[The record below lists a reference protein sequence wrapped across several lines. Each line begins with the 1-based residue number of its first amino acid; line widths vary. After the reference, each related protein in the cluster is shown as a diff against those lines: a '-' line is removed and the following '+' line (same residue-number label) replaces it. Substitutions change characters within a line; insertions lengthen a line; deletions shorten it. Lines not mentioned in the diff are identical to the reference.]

1 MSDTSSRS
9 EQGPVKPR
17 PIILKDTVVGTQ
29 AERLVKVKREISRAA
44 EMTRMEQL
52 ETEAQARADEI
63 LALAQTGADQILAE
77 AKSDAE
83 SMRIKAREDGDLT
96 AKREA
101 LEKIAG
107 LIKSLETEVA
117 ALKEIRADFLK
128 YNLAGIIEFACSVAK
143 KTLVCELRTRPE
155 LIAERAGTLLERM
168 PPGSQV
174 TMTVAPEDLD
184 VIERYLNEA
193 GGPADTIHSSMKS
206 DPSIPSGSIRLES
219 DLGRIEARLLE
230 ELQSIGDILGDQ
242 ALHQAGFRQN
252 IPEGENG
259 S

>member
-1 MSDTSSRS
+1 M
-9 EQGPVKPR
+9 
-17 PIILKDTVVGTQ
+17 KDIAVGTQ
-29 AERLVKVKREISRAA
+29 AERLVKAKREINRAA

-52 ETEAQARADEI
+52 EAEAQASADEI
-63 LALAQTGADQILAE
+63 LSLAQTGADLILSE

-83 SMRIKAREDGDLT
+83 TMRVKAREDGDLT

-101 LEKIAG
+101 LEKIAE
-107 LIKSLETEVA
+107 LIKSLETEIV

-128 YNLAGIIEFACSVAK
+128 FNLAGIIEFAFSVAE
-143 KTLVCELRTRPE
+143 KTLVCELRMRPE
-155 LIAERAGTLLERM
+155 LIAERAGTLLDRM

-193 GGPADTIHSSMKS
+193 GGPADTLHSSMKS

-219 DLGRIEARLLE
+219 DLGRIEARLFE
-230 ELQSIGDILGDQ
+230 ELQSIGDILDDQ
-242 ALHQAGFRQN
+242 ALHLTGFRQN